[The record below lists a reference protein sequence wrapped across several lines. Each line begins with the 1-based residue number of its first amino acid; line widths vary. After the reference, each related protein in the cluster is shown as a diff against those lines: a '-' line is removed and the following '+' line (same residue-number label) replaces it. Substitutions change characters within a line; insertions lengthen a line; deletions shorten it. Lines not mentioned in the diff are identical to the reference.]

1 MTAYP
6 VYAVRR
12 DDFTRDSR
20 PIGEAETEQEALALL
35 AKHFAGSRTVTDVE
49 LNDRQT
55 RDGQIWAW
63 WLKAP

>member
-20 PIGEAETEQEALALL
+20 PIGEAETEPEALALL
-35 AKHFAGSRTVTDVE
+35 AKHFAGSGIVPGVE
-49 LNDRQT
+49 LNERQT

-63 WLKAP
+63 WLKTP